1 MIVLTFA
8 AMENKVILF
17 ALLERYHLAFGEEHG
32 STKALMEFLHITPAN
47 ALYNRNNYVGH
58 ITASAFIVDPAQRAI
73 LLLQHRKLNRWL
85 QPGGHVDESD
95 QSLAE
100 AAWREA
106 FEETGLGRDEMQLQ
120 DLHGTSG
127 LYDIDSH
134 NIPANATKNEPAHVH
149 HDLRFLFT
157 CHQPGLLNIN
167 ATEANGF
174 KWVPLTTFISDST
187 FVVVAQKIER
197 SMELF

>member
-1 MIVLTFA
+1 MLTFA
-8 AMENKVILF
+8 AMETKSELF
-17 ALLERYHLAFGEEHG
+17 TLLERYHLAFEEEKNN
-32 STKALMEFLHITPAN
+32 TNALIAFLHLTPAN
-47 ALYNRNNYVGH
+47 ALYTRNNFIGH
-58 ITASAFIVDPAQRAI
+58 ITASAFIVDPAQSA
-73 LLLQHRKLNRWL
+73 LLFLHHKKLNRWL

-127 LYDIDSH
+127 LNDIDSH

-157 CHQPGLLNIN
+157 CNQPGLLNVN
-167 ATEANGF
+167 TTEANGF
-174 KWVPLTTFISDST
+174 KWVPLTTLISDST
-187 FVVVAQKIER
+187 FAVVAQKIKR
-197 SMELF
+197 SLELFN